1 MKASLKSKAVPD
13 KQGKIK
19 EKVGRGSPP
28 KSTRWKPGQSGNPAG
43 RPKSITLSEALR
55 LELAKANPEG
65 DGDETFAEAIASVLV
80 KSAATGNIL
89 AAKEIADRT
98 EGKPKQAVD
107 MTMNLNDW
115 RELARQHGVSEQ
127 DVINEARRLIEE
139 SVTPGSGA
147 SGH

>member
-1 MKASLKSKAVPD
+1 MKASLKSKVVPD

-55 LELAKANPEG
+55 LELAKASPEG
-65 DGDETFAEAIASVLV
+65 DGEQTYAEAIAAILCQT
-80 KSAATGNIL
+80 AATGNIL

-107 MTMNLNDW
+107 MTMNVNDW
-115 RELARQHGVSEQ
+115 RELARQHGVSQE
-127 DVINEARRLIEE
+127 DVLLEARRLIEE